1 MDGTGLGPL
10 GVDRP
15 DGEGETEDFKGA
27 ELDDAGRGVGWLSGP
42 EAAGLGVEEKG
53 NTEGVLVE
61 LGAGAE
67 ATAVNFSLRLAFTE
81 QAEGGNEGF
90 IPVCGVLDIGVLS
103 MVGLKLDDPK
113 VKGAAG
119 AAMGD
124 AAREPLE
131 GGAKEKVEVPEPT
144 GARELSEPVGY
155 GGGSPVPEA
164 DDFKDEG
171 PKENIEGAPP
181 ADGKGKAVVG
191 AAADTGARDEE
202 ASAGASRLCG
212 A

>member
-1 MDGTGLGPL
+1 MAQP
-10 GVDRP
+10 
-15 DGEGETEDFKGA
+15 
-27 ELDDAGRGVGWLSGP
+27 SGHRAVVLTTLP
-42 EAAGLGVEEKG
+42 ENPTLKV
-53 NTEGVLVE
+53 TY
-61 LGAGAE
+61 
-67 ATAVNFSLRLAFTE
+67 FSLRLAFTE

-90 IPVCGVLDIGVLS
+90 IPVCEALDMGVLS

-119 AAMGD
+119 VAMGD

-131 GGAKEKVEVPEPT
+131 GGAKEKMEVPEPT

-155 GGGSPVPEA
+155 KGGSPVTEA

-171 PKENIEGAPP
+171 PKENTEGAPP
-181 ADGKGKAVVG
+181 ADGKEKAVVG
-191 AAADTGARDEE
+191 AAADTAARDKE
-202 ASAGASRLCG
+202 AAARASRFCG

>member
-1 MDGTGLGPL
+1 MQVTY
-10 GVDRP
+10 
-15 DGEGETEDFKGA
+15 
-27 ELDDAGRGVGWLSGP
+27 
-42 EAAGLGVEEKG
+42 
-53 NTEGVLVE
+53 
-61 LGAGAE
+61 
-67 ATAVNFSLRLAFTE
+67 FSLRLAFTE

-90 IPVCGVLDIGVLS
+90 IPVCGALDIGVLS
-103 MVGLKLDDPK
+103 MGGLKLDDPK

-124 AAREPLE
+124 ADREPLE

-144 GARELSEPVGY
+144 EPVGY
-155 GGGSPVPEA
+155 RGGSPVTEA

-171 PKENIEGAPP
+171 PKENTEGAPP

-191 AAADTGARDEE
+191 AAEDTGARDKE
-202 ASAGASRLCG
+202 AAAGVSRFCG